1 VSSTVLYLA
10 IVAVWAVV
18 LVPMYLRR
26 DTSRLMPR
34 RTDTAL
40 QDEDDGT
47 VREHLIDVTDVREDA
62 WEGLREDAHSA
73 HHPPEHDDPGS
84 EDYEEIL
91 AEDLEDRRPRRLR
104 RSTVIARRRRRTF
117 FLMLT
122 LLAAIGTVAAGLAPW
137 WVTVPPVVLLLG
149 HMALL
154 RTAVGVDLARRERM
168 LEMRAQA
175 RVAAHLAEQARVA
188 EEAVKAEI
196 IDLAE
201 RARARDVFDQ
211 YADGVARAV
220 GD

>member
-1 VSSTVLYLA
+1 MSSTLLYLA

-26 DTSRLMPR
+26 DTSRHVPR

-40 QDEDDGT
+40 PDEDDGT
-47 VREHLIDVTDVREDA
+47 VGDDLIGAREDA
-62 WEGLREDAHSA
+62 AVGLREDAHSTFR
-73 HHPPEHDDPGS
+73 PPERDDP

-91 AEDLEDRRPRRLR
+91 EEDLEDVGPRRLR

-117 FLMLT
+117 FLVVS

-137 WVTVPPVVLLLG
+137 WVAMPPLMLLLG
-149 HMALL
+149 HLALL
-154 RTAVGVDLARRERM
+154 RTAAGMDQARRERM

-175 RVAAHLAEQARVA
+175 RVAARAAEQTRLV